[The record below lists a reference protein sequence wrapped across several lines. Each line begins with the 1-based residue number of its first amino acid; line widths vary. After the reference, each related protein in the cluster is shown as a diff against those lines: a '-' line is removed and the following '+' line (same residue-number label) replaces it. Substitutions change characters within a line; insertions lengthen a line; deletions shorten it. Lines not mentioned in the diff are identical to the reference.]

1 MTQAELEKRLDMI
14 KYYDASNEM
23 WQEFTTGERA
33 RNSVPEHRAAMIQIA
48 NESIKKNNAHRA
60 EVISLLEQAA
70 NESDKEILQRYY
82 VEHQSYFDIAEG
94 MFYEYSYIRQKKS
107 NALKRLAANL
117 KGYPAGSF

>member
-14 KYYDASNEM
+14 KYYDASNKM

-33 RNSVPEHRAAMIQIA
+33 RNAVPEHRAAMIQIA

>member
-14 KYYDASNEM
+14 KYYDASNKM
-23 WQEFTTGERA
+23 CQEFTTGERA
-33 RNSVPEHRAAMIQIA
+33 RNAVPEHRAAMIQIA